1 MGLED
6 WLLIIVLVCSILV
19 AIFEPRPGSRWER
32 MFKVLNLFSVRN
44 PKGIMTLS
52 SREYQSLKRA
62 VKDSDRRVG
71 FYGSYSDF
79 GSGYYGYSY
88 REPGVSET
96 GKIEDCDENF

>member
-6 WLLIIVLVCSILV
+6 WLLVLVLVCSIIV
-19 AIFEPRPGSRWER
+19 AVFEPRPGSRWER

-52 SREYQSLKRA
+52 SREYQSLKHA
-62 VKDSDRRVG
+62 VKGSDGYGG
-71 FYGSYSDF
+71 FYGSYADF

-88 REPGVSET
+88 REPDVSET
-96 GKIEDCDENF
+96 GKIKDCDED